1 MERLFPHLSLQLDLS
16 NYKSGSFETLHCLSM
31 WSLGQKYQKK
41 KACLRVGCLFFEWYG
56 FSLCFSPLTFLLFL
70 HLEFTVIAFYKL
82 GTFIIRHNWLEDKV
96 LCNRTRY
103 FRNVN
108 RRKRKTQW
116 VSRCLASFFSS
127 FVNNSVGSTQNTKLT
142 TWRIKITS
150 FIVLPHKQ
158 QHIVL
163 FHGKIYF

>member
-1 MERLFPHLSLQLDLS
+1 MKHCTAFQCGVWDRNIRKRKHVWESAACSLNDMASHSVSLPLLS
-16 NYKSGSFETLHCLSM
+16 FC
-31 WSLGQKYQKK
+31 
-41 KACLRVGCLFFEWYG
+41 
-56 FSLCFSPLTFLLFL
+56 FL